1 MANDDA
7 LTAEEV
13 AEILH
18 VGRNAVYDLAK
29 TGELG
34 SYRIGRRLRFT
45 YADVQAYI
53 ERERGGGPAATPAVA
68 RQRERL
74 VCFSQQLNLG
84 FHD

>member
-45 YADVQAYI
+45 
-53 ERERGGGPAATPAVA
+53 
-68 RQRERL
+68 
-74 VCFSQQLNLG
+74 
-84 FHD
+84 